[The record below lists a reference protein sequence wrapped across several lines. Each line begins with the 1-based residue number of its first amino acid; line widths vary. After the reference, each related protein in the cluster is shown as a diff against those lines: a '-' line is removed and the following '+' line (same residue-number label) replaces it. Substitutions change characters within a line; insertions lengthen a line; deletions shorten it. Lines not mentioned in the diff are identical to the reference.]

1 MRRLCVMTA
10 ALSIGCSAVQAQE
23 AGDTARGL
31 EYAQRH
37 CAECHGVL
45 PGDRESPR
53 PLIATFR
60 TIANTPGMT
69 GTALAVWL
77 RTPHKNMPN
86 LIVAAEDRADLI
98 AYILSLRERTR

>member
-1 MRRLCVMTA
+1 MRHLCMIAA
-10 ALSIGCSAVQAQE
+10 ALSMVCSAAQAQD

-45 PGDRESPR
+45 PGDRESSR
-53 PLIATFR
+53 PPIATFR
-60 TIANTPGMT
+60 SIANTPGMT

-98 AYILSLRERTR
+98 AYILSLRERPR